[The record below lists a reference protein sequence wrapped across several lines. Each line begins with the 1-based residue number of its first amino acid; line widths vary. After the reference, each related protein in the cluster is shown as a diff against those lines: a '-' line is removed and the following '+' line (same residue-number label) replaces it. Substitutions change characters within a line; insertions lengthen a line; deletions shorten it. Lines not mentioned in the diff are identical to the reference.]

1 MQRNYE
7 IILKSKLFYQQLKE
21 NSYNN
26 MLACTNLKVR
36 RDQIEMTERIERI
49 SLRGIYLTIEADDV
63 EYYGTEILMGYNTNN
78 KVIKE
83 VLIPTSKR
91 YGLSEDIIN
100 FLEQNIQHRYIRG
113 FRNNLTRL
121 LRKLY
126 IFAGDYLIENDR
138 YGCQKSKSYEWD
150 IEHLLGTLGEKKCI
164 AHENKLIKEHK
175 KH

>member
-78 KVIKE
+78 KVLK
-83 VLIPTSKR
+83 
-91 YGLSEDIIN
+91 N
-100 FLEQNIQHRYIRG
+100 
-113 FRNNLTRL
+113 
-121 LRKLY
+121 
-126 IFAGDYLIENDR
+126 
-138 YGCQKSKSYEWD
+138 
-150 IEHLLGTLGEKKCI
+150 
-164 AHENKLIKEHK
+164 
-175 KH
+175 